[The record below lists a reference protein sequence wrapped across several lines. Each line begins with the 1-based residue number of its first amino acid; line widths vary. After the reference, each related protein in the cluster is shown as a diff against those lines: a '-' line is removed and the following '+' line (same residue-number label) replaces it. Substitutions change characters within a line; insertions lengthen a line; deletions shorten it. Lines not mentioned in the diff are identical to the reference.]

1 MHTDDAAVT
10 AAEFRSIGTASYSP
24 DDNKLRLYPFARLD
38 SATYERVSKAGFS
51 WAPRQKLFVAPSW
64 SPEREDLLIELCGE
78 VGDEDTSLVDRAE
91 DRADRFEGYSDKRLG
106 DAHAARDAVS
116 RLADNIPL
124 GQPILVGHHSEKR
137 ARKDAE
143 RIRNGMRKAV
153 RMWETSTYW
162 QRRAKGALAHAKYKE
177 QPAVRARRIK
187 GLESDLRKFKKNTE
201 ESVAFI
207 AAWRREELTLE
218 QAKTIASHD
227 RVGGC
232 KGGWSLWAELDDGK
246 ATVAEAAAHAIGVH
260 ERGNAVRA
268 RWITHTENRLA
279 YEHAML
285 NESGG
290 LAADKYDIQPGGR
303 VQLSGF
309 QAGWYV
315 VQRVT
320 RKDGRIVSVSIIR
333 EYCRVVGVEEVV
345 GYEPPS
351 AAAAEA
357 IAKANKLPPL
367 VNYPGEGFRHMTAAE
382 FDRAKRYSDFY
393 HVKKLAPTASHGA
406 HRLRHAPP
414 EIGKHY
420 NTVGVYL
427 TDAKRVDPP
436 APAAAVAEAPREVL
450 APKVEPH
457 QPRPAKRPDPEAET
471 FQAMRESLR
480 TGGGVQAVSVPQL
493 FVTPGELARET
504 VELADVAGRTVLEP
518 SAGTGNLA
526 RECVAQGAA
535 SVRCIDIASA
545 CVQALQAI
553 DGLTVKRA
561 DFLDCMPGEG
571 EQVERIVMN
580 PPFADGADVR
590 HVTHAF
596 TYWLAPG
603 GRLVAIMSAGV
614 RYRSDKATVAF
625 RTLVEQHGGEIE
637 DLPEDSFKASGTS
650 VPTVR
655 VVIEKPASEAGS
667 AS

>member
-1 MHTDDAAVT
+1 MIAMDAA
-10 AAEFRSIGTASYSP
+10 AADDFRPIGTATYSP

-38 SATYERVSKAGFS
+38 DATYERVSKAGFV
-51 WAPRQKLFVAPSW
+51 WAPRQKLFVAPAW
-64 SPEREDLLIELCGE
+64 SPDREDLAIELCGE
-78 VGDEDTSLVDRAE
+78 IGDEDTSLVDRAE
-91 DRADRFEGYSDKRLG
+91 ERAERFEVYSDKRLG

-143 RIRNGMRKAV
+143 RIRSGMHKAV
-153 RMWETSTYW
+153 KMWETSTYW

-177 QPAVRARRIK
+177 LPAVRARRIK

-201 ESVAFI
+201 EANAFI
-207 AAWRREELTLE
+207 AAWRREGLTLD
-218 QAKTIASHD
+218 QAKAIASHD
-227 RVGGC
+227 RIGGC

-246 ATVAEAAAHAIGVH
+246 ATVAEAAAHAIAAH

-268 RWITHTENRLA
+268 RWIAHTENRLA

-285 NESGG
+285 EESGG
-290 LAADKYDIQPGGR
+290 LAADRYDIQPGGR
-303 VQLSGF
+303 VQLGGY

-333 EYCRVVGVEEVV
+333 EYCRVVGVEQVV
-345 GYEPPS
+345 GYEPP
-351 AAAAEA
+351 AAGAAEA
-357 IAKANKLPPL
+357 VAKVNKLPPL
-367 VNYPGEGFRHMTAAE
+367 VNYPGPGFRHMTADA
-382 FDRAKRYSDFY
+382 FDKAKRHSDFY
-393 HVKKLAPTASHGA
+393 HVRKMEPTAEHGA

-414 EIGKHY
+414 ESGGY
-420 NTVGVYL
+420 RLVGVYL
-427 TDAKRVDPP
+427 IDAKRVDPP
-436 APAAAVAEAPREVL
+436 PPAAPAAESPRAML

-457 QPRPAKRPDPEAET
+457 RPRPAKQPDPEAET
-471 FQAMRESLR
+471 FRAMRDSLSA
-480 TGGGVQAVSVPQL
+480 GGAVQAVSVPQL
-493 FVTPGELARET
+493 FVTSGELARDT
-504 VELADVAGRTVLEP
+504 VEIADVAGRTMLEP

-526 RECVAQGAA
+526 RECLSQGAA
-535 SVRCIDIASA
+535 SVRCIDIAGA
-545 CVQALQAI
+545 CVQALRAI
-553 DGLTVKRA
+553 DGLTVEQA
-561 DFLDCMPGEG
+561 DFLDCMPGQG
-571 EQVERIVMN
+571 EQVDRVVMN

-596 TYWLAPG
+596 NHWLAPG

-614 RYRSDKATVAF
+614 RYREDRATVAF
-625 RTLVEQHGGEIE
+625 RALVEQRGGEIE

-650 VPTVR
+650 VRTVR
-655 VVIEKPASEAGS
+655 VVLDKPAVEAGS